1 MPGESRGFVFDIK
14 RFSVHDGP
22 GIRTT
27 VFVKGCPLRCPWCHN
42 PEGISLKPEIFFS
55 PERCV
60 GCGACARVCLQ
71 EAHSW
76 ANGRHVFH
84 RPLCEGCGRCVA
96 SCPTGAIE
104 LAGVEMSVE
113 EVLNIVERD
122 KPFYQE
128 SGGGLTVSG
137 GEPLLQFEFTKALLE
152 AAKEREIHTCLD
164 TSGAAPWRRLEEL
177 IGVVDLFLFDVKVLD
192 EKKHCE
198 LAGIGLEPIL
208 RNLRRLDQARSRLIL
223 RCPIIP
229 GVNDV
234 EEHLYKVARLARS
247 LKNVEAVEI
256 LPFHKLAVEKYKR
269 LGREYSFAKVEPP
282 LEEQVKGWVATLRNQ
297 GVKEVRLG

>member
-192 EKKHCE
+192 EKKHRE
-198 LAGIGLEPIL
+198 LVGISLEPIL

>member
-1 MPGESRGFVFDIK
+1 MSGEARGFVFDIK

-60 GCGACARVCLQ
+60 GCGACAQVCLQ

-192 EKKHCE
+192 EKKHRE
-198 LAGIGLEPIL
+198 LVGISLEPL
-208 RNLRRLDQARSRLIL
+208 LKNLRRLDQARSRLIL

-234 EEHLYKVARLARS
+234 EEHLYKLARLARS

-282 LEEQVKGWVATLRNQ
+282 LEEQVKGWIATLRDQ

>member
-198 LAGIGLEPIL
+198 LVGIGLEPIL